1 MMAWKDETPLEAN
14 WCLTLQRRK
23 IKVSFISFP
32 VIKIVSV
39 VSPPPQIQ
47 AVYLLNIVT
56 NKRELWIRDVCCK
69 CFPLKKMKSIQKL
82 SININILL
90 AILRCFDSVWNGHRY
105 VYRSENITCNWNL
118 TPSLLSTWREFY
130 YVRYLPPYCGLSCD
144 PPAKDMLKLAH

>member
-1 MMAWKDETPLEAN
+1 MAWKDETPLEAN
-14 WCLTLQRRK
+14 WCLTLQK
-23 IKVSFISFP
+23 KKNKGFIYFISSYKNSLSG
-32 VIKIVSV
+32 V
-39 VSPPPQIQ
+39 PPQIQ

-90 AILRCFDSVWNGHRY
+90 AILSALIQWNGHRY
-105 VYRSENITCNWNL
+105 VYRSENITCNWI
-118 TPSLLSTWREFY
+118 SLLHYCLLEEFY